1 MMLLMN
7 AHGTGQGTTYRK
19 QSVPVAGGEMT
30 VGVWGDDGSL
40 VVLVH
45 GITASHMTWA
55 LVGPELSRD
64 YRVVGVDLRGR
75 GGSRE
80 LPPPYGIAAH
90 AVDVAAVVEAYGGG
104 PAILVGHSMGAWVAV
119 ETARQY
125 PLLVERLVLVDG
137 GAPLPAPAGIDAAAG
152 DADIDE
158 VIAAT
163 IGPAYARLSMTF
175 ADRESYREMW
185 RAHPSFGTWSD
196 AIQSYVDYDLVGEP
210 PLMRPACRLDVAL
223 RDARDLYAFVGVE
236 PAAPPVPA
244 VLLRAER
251 GMLNDEMP
259 FYQPG
264 YASTWLPGVVE
275 STVAGVNHYTITL
288 GPGGADAVTAAVRA
302 G

>member
-104 PAILVGHSMGAWVAV
+104 PAILLGHSMGAWVAV

-125 PLLVERLVLVDG
+125 PLLVERLVLVDVG
-137 GAPLPAPAGIDAAAG
+137 IPGRRCPRPPASMRRPGMP
-152 DADIDE
+152 
-158 VIAAT
+158 T
-163 IGPAYARLSMTF
+163 STRLSP
-175 ADRESYREMW
+175 R
-185 RAHPSFGTWSD
+185 
-196 AIQSYVDYDLVGEP
+196 QLVQ
-210 PLMRPACRLDVAL
+210 RTRACR
-223 RDARDLYAFVGVE
+223 
-236 PAAPPVPA
+236 
-244 VLLRAER
+244 
-251 GMLNDEMP
+251 
-259 FYQPG
+259 
-264 YASTWLPGVVE
+264 
-275 STVAGVNHYTITL
+275 
-288 GPGGADAVTAAVRA
+288 
-302 G
+302 